1 MGQIVPF
8 TREIVRLNY
17 IDGGGVEYKMEID
30 LSGPTINAVKSV
42 GLAVERILEDGGKIT
57 KATFGTMQG
66 HEFREET
73 RRRVP
78 LFVDGWRRA
87 SAFIRA

>member
-30 LSGPTINAVKSV
+30 LSGPTINAVK
-42 GLAVERILEDGGKIT
+42 
-57 KATFGTMQG
+57 ATFGTMQG

>member
-1 MGQIVPF
+1 
-8 TREIVRLNY
+8 
-17 IDGGGVEYKMEID
+17 
-30 LSGPTINAVKSV
+30 
-42 GLAVERILEDGGKIT
+42 
-57 KATFGTMQG
+57 MQG